1 MNLLRYIIIPV
12 FTLFLIV
19 GLNFK
24 FVNIPPLGK
33 FLDPYHGYLSL
44 IGRDDITHLDINYAE
59 LTAPVTIK
67 FDSLRIPHIF
77 AENEEDLYF
86 AQGYVMAFDRLWQME
101 FQTHA
106 AGGRVSEII
115 GEKALPYDRFQRRI
129 GMVYGAEKGLA
140 EIQKDPVY
148 PNLLAFT
155 KGVNAFIESLGVND
169 YPLEYKI
176 LDYTPEP
183 WTPLKTSLL
192 LKYMAW
198 MLTGQSNDLVYTR
211 LLNDFGIEVVN
222 NLYPVFPKD
231 FEPIIPR
238 GTNFNFG
245 MKDILHP
252 ASFYKTQAD
261 TSDILIRELVNSS
274 HLFNAGGFEGIG
286 SNNWA
291 VHGSRT
297 KSGNA
302 ILANDPHLGLSLPS
316 IWYAMH
322 LHCPTMNV
330 MGVTLPGAPGIILGF
345 NDNIS
350 WGFTNGYD
358 DVMDWY
364 DIQFRDNQLQE
375 YWYGNSWQKTTKV
388 IEEIKI
394 RGEKSFFDTVTYTH
408 HGPIVWDRM
417 NQTLPGGE
425 NNIPN
430 KLRQTSPGRAL
441 RWLAHDPSN
450 ELRSLYLVNKAENY
464 NDFVEALKFFT
475 CPGQNI
481 IYSDTEGN
489 IAIWHAG
496 NLPVKWKGQGR
507 FIMDGSDPAY
517 DWQER
522 IPHDEKAHSL
532 NPSRGFLSSAN
543 QHPVDETYPYY
554 MSEFF
559 WHSYRGEQINKR
571 LSPLKSASLEEIRN
585 IQLDNISGRARNLL
599 PVFLSK
605 IEKFSLNTSAKK
617 WAALLKEWNYSYDA
631 LSVEATF
638 YDHWEKLFEKMVWT
652 DNFGQD
658 NQRYIWPYFN
668 SLDELVRYNPESH
681 WFDDTGTTEVETL
694 SDLCYR
700 SFSET
705 VEKFGNMEK
714 FGIEK
719 LQWQYNRQTDL
730 NHLAKIPGMGRINL
744 PTSGAPDIVNA
755 TGETFGPSWRFAIE
769 MGERKTVYG
778 IYPGGQSGH
787 PGSIFYDNMVDDWVI
802 GNYHLLSFPHSPEEL
817 TGVSFVWKPK

>member
-1 MNLLRYIIIPV
+1 
-12 FTLFLIV
+12 
-19 GLNFK
+19 
-24 FVNIPPLGK
+24 
-33 FLDPYHGYLSL
+33 
-44 IGRDDITHLDINYAE
+44 
-59 LTAPVTIK
+59 
-67 FDSLRIPHIF
+67 
-77 AENEEDLYF
+77 
-86 AQGYVMAFDRLWQME
+86 
-101 FQTHA
+101 
-106 AGGRVSEII
+106 
-115 GEKALPYDRFQRRI
+115 
-129 GMVYGAEKGLA
+129 
-140 EIQKDPVY
+140 
-148 PNLLAFT
+148 
-155 KGVNAFIESLGVND
+155 
-169 YPLEYKI
+169 
-176 LDYTPEP
+176 
-183 WTPLKTSLL
+183 
-192 LKYMAW
+192 
-198 MLTGQSNDLVYTR
+198 
-211 LLNDFGIEVVN
+211 
-222 NLYPVFPKD
+222 
-231 FEPIIPR
+231 
-238 GTNFNFG
+238 

-571 LSPLKSASLEEIRN
+571 LSTLKSASLEEIRN

-605 IEKFSLNTSAKK
+605 IEKFSLNTSAKI

-681 WFDDTGTTEVETL
+681 WFDDTGTKEVETL

>member
-1 MNLLRYIIIPV
+1 M
-12 FTLFLIV
+12 

-425 NNIPN
+425 NNIRN

-517 DWQER
+517 EWQER

-571 LSPLKSASLEEIRN
+571 LSTLKSASLEEIRN
-585 IQLDNISGRARNLL
+585 IQLDNICGRARNLL

-668 SLDELVRYNPESH
+668 SLDEMVRYNPESH

-730 NHLAKIPGMGRINL
+730 NHLAKIPGMGRFNL
-744 PTSGAPDIVNA
+744 STSGAPDIVNA

>member
-571 LSPLKSASLEEIRN
+571 LSTLKSASLEEIRN

-681 WFDDTGTTEVETL
+681 WFDDTGTKEVETL